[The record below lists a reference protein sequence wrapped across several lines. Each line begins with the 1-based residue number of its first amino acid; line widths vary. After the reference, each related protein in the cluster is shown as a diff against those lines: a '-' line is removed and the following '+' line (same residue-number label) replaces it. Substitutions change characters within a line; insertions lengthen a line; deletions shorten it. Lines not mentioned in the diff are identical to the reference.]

1 MFTTK
6 RKLEEEKIK
15 VKNKDKEIE
24 KFEDKLQKRWNRC
37 SDLEIEN
44 LELKRIIKEIYNVM
58 TSNNYNNEDV
68 QKRKIIE
75 LAESAIKN

>member
-1 MFTTK
+1 MFTSK
-6 RKLEEEKIK
+6 KKLLNEQEK

-24 KFEDKLQKRWNRC
+24 KFEDKLQKKWNRC
-37 SDLEIEN
+37 RDLEIEN
-44 LELKRIIKEIYNVM
+44 LELKRIIKEIYIAM

-75 LAESAIKN
+75 LAETAIKD